1 MSSKIERNTN
11 LLVQAADDG
20 DAAKV
25 KRLIPV
31 SNPLERD
38 SAALAAAAYH
48 GHVECVKLLLP
59 VSDRSTR
66 EHQALRGAAA
76 RGHTECV
83 KLLLEG
89 APKDILL
96 SAFQTAVLWGHT
108 ECVEVLYNFCN
119 PEQALRT
126 FFLLAQDNPEND
138 LYKLA
143 LEHLQQVMAEK
154 QKQVL
159 LGAVECGG
167 GLKTRKL

>member
-38 SAALAAAAYH
+38 SAALAAAAYN

-59 VSDRSTR
+59 VSNRSAR

-76 RGHTECV
+76 RGHAECV
-83 KLLLEG
+83 KLLVEG
-89 APKDILL
+89 VPKDILL

-108 ECVEVLYNFCN
+108 ECVEVLYHFCN
-119 PEQALRT
+119 PEQAWRT
-126 FFLLAQDNPEND
+126 FFLLARDNPEND
-138 LYKLA
+138 LYGRA
-143 LEHLQQVMAEK
+143 FEHLQQVMADK
-154 QKQVL
+154 QNVVL
-159 LGAVECGG
+159 SQAVDVCAAPRA
-167 GLKTRKL
+167 RKL